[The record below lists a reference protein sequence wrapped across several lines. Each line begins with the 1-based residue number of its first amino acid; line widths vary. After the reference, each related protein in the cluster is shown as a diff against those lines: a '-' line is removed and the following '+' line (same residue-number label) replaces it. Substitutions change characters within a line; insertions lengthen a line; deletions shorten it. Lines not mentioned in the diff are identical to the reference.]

1 MTPGSGV
8 SRSRAANEGE
18 SQAKRARIGGAPQ
31 NIETEVRGARVLND
45 RTVRSVRVSTFFPI
59 LLTLPRPPRS
69 RRPRARLRRAR
80 SHTPPIF
87 AG

>member
-1 MTPGSGV
+1 MTRGGGV

-31 NIETEVRGARVLND
+31 YIETEVRGARVLND

-59 LLTLPRPPRS
+59 LLTLPRPPLS
-69 RRPRARLRRAR
+69 LI
-80 SHTPPIF
+80 HI
-87 AG
+87 